1 MADQNDVVIEIS
13 IGRDPETGEVLGPR
27 IREVVPSCNET
38 SIHECAEEAAFE
50 GVSVVAVTSAEGA
63 K

>member
-1 MADQNDVVIEIS
+1 MTDQNDVVIEIS
-13 IGRDPETGEVLGPR
+13 IARDPETGEVLGPR
-27 IREVVPSCNET
+27 IKEISGCNKPS
-38 SIHECAEEAAFE
+38 IQECAEGVAFE